1 MRPSFGVVAAA
12 VAVAGVSSA
21 AIAAQTFQAGVEIVR
36 VPVVVTARH
45 GALVSG
51 LEARD
56 FEVRDGGQ
64 ARPIVF
70 FADAA
75 REAAS
80 DAVPLHVGLLFDKSE
95 SMEDDLDAAAQA
107 AALFVSRMDEAAD
120 VTLVAFDTGVRS
132 SRFSPADY
140 PRLFDRL
147 RDRHTGAATRLYDAL
162 WSYAA
167 GTERRPGLHV
177 LVLFTDGGD
186 SRSTRSLGDVVEVL
200 RRGNVLVYA
209 LGYLEHQG
217 PARLSQQMLLTRIA
231 EQTGGRAFFPGSMKD
246 VRAAYETIL
255 GELHGRYT
263 LGIEPLPSDEPGA
276 FHSLAVR
283 VTRPDLE
290 GVRVRARSGYSR

>member
-1 MRPSFGVVAAA
+1 MRPAFSVVAAA
-12 VAVAGVSSA
+12 VAAGVVSSA
-21 AIAAQTFQAGVEIVR
+21 GLAAQTFQAGVEVVR
-36 VPVVVTARH
+36 VPVVVTDRH

-56 FEVRDGGQ
+56 FDVRDAGQ
-64 ARPIVF
+64 SRPIVF

-75 REAAS
+75 REAS
-80 DAVPLHVGLLFDKSE
+80 EAVPLHVGLLFDKSE

-147 RDRHTGAATRLYDAL
+147 RDRHTGTATRLYDAL
-162 WSYAA
+162 WSYAS
-167 GTERRPGLHV
+167 GTEQRPGLHV

-186 SRSTRSLGDVVEVL
+186 SRSTRSLGDVVDVL

-217 PARLSQQMLLTRIA
+217 PERLSQQMLLTRIA

-263 LGIEPLPSDEPGA
+263 LGIEPLPSDKPGA
-276 FHSLAVR
+276 FHPLGVR